1 MSSSQKDGPARER
14 QSLSHTGLF
23 HDPENNEKHRQI
35 IEAMD
40 LIRDLNIKRLDK
52 VPQLVVCGAQS
63 SGKSS
68 VLGAIAGIPFPSG
81 EKMCTR
87 YVTKVTL
94 DYSPE
99 ASLLV
104 RISPGRDRDP
114 DERTRLKNLEWRSA
128 NNSDAQDTLRRYM
141 EEAHQVIFGNDTAE
155 TLISDDIL
163 LIKISGPS
171 TRALQLVDL
180 PGLIMYHSDNDA
192 TIKRI
197 RELVEKYVKMPQSTI
212 LAVVPANYDFAN
224 AEILG
229 LCKQYDPAGERTLGI
244 ITKPDTITAPDSQ
257 RPGALVGIMQGR
269 DSSFSKFKWHVI
281 RNLDTEA
288 VEARASMEQRDRA
301 ESLLF
306 DEDPWSDLSSHQCGI
321 SQLRLRLRKMYF
333 EAVRKELP
341 KFELEV
347 ERLLK
352 DEKFN
357 GLTDALSD
365 DALQKA
371 FQEATSRLKDAAR
384 DHAKGTYRY
393 DINKLPDD
401 SPAKLR
407 SRVRDHDVR
416 FRDSIFKQGAKWQ
429 SHAGLLPADPNSELF
444 NGNRPPTPPPANDF
458 IDISAEIIMA
468 SEKLRKT
475 GGIELEGH
483 YSPERINNLFWELSD
498 GWYAIAEEHVKN
510 IFSCCKEY
518 FETITKMTFART
530 AGNKRQ
536 VGLKPDGFE
545 NSETVASRFVEKHL
559 LPRLVDAQ
567 THASDEL
574 FRIEED
580 RQDWMKNSDRRF
592 LVRQKEHRQN
602 VVFRDSVRE
611 RRAQQNGKP
620 NGVKNGVLDTDLV
633 SKQRELALPEDYRD
647 HNAED
652 QLHAMQSHYEISR
665 DIFISN
671 VLMQVEE
678 RHFLRNLEK
687 LIPQDLDLKG
697 VKELIKEDD
706 DLAAK
711 REQLQ
716 EEKDKLTEAFKALQR
731 CHLTG

>member
-1 MSSSQKDGPARER
+1 
-14 QSLSHTGLF
+14 
-23 HDPENNEKHRQI
+23 
-35 IEAMD
+35 MD

-99 ASLLV
+99 ASLL
-104 RISPGRDRDP
+104 
-114 DERTRLKNLEWRSA
+114 
-128 NNSDAQDTLRRYM
+128 DTLRRYM
-141 EEAHQVIFGNDTAE
+141 EEAHQVIFENDTAE
-155 TLISDDIL
+155 TLISDDTL
-163 LIKISGPS
+163 LIKISGPF

-257 RPGALVGIMQGR
+257 RPTALVGIMQGR
-269 DSSFSKFKWHVI
+269 EPSFSKFKWHVV

-301 ESLLF
+301 ETLLF

-321 SQLRLRLRKMYF
+321 GQLRLRLRKMYF

-341 KFELEV
+341 KFESEV
-347 ERLLK
+347 GRLLK

-365 DALQKA
+365 DVLQKA
-371 FQEATSRLKDAAR
+371 FQEATARLKDAAR

-458 IDISAEIIMA
+458 TDISAEIIMA

-545 NSETVASRFVEKHL
+545 NSEIVASRFVEKHL

-592 LVRQKEHRQN
+592 LVRQKQHRQN

-611 RRAQQNGKP
+611 RRAQQHGKGP
-620 NGVKNGVLDTDLV
+620 NGVKNGVLDTDIV
-633 SKQRELALPEDYRD
+633 SQQRELALPEDYRD

-697 VKELIKEDD
+697 VKELIREDD

-716 EEKDKLTEAFKALQR
+716 EEKDKLTEAFKALQP